1 MSAAASCSREK
12 GAGIVSGDG
21 RGKIQMSLGRSPWAY
36 GAAISVAAR
45 GFLVAGHLAPL
56 AVAFLVPGSPIQN
69 PRTERGSPCPKSLI
83 TSTAGIDTL

>member
-56 AVAFLVPGSPIQN
+56 AVAFLVPTARQSNSKLQN
-69 PRTERGSPCPKSLI
+69 
-83 TSTAGIDTL
+83 